1 MAKIKVLYPE
11 LVAIRE
17 SLIELGKLDLP
28 IPYELGKNLKRV
40 NAALK
45 DAEETL
51 EEVRQKYVD
60 REPAVGDVDGDI
72 ILYAINKAGDV
83 IPFDENKRSE
93 YNPQS
98 RIFSKISDKKK
109 VKEFQVQEKK
119 LQKDEFEVDFHEI
132 PMLKLQ
138 AILDKS
144 GLKSG
149 VFLPLIDYV
158 FVP

>member
-1 MAKIKVLYPE
+1 MAKVKVPYPE

-17 SLIELGKLDLP
+17 ALVALGELDLP

-51 EEVRQKYVD
+51 EEVRQKFVD
-60 REPAVGDVDGDI
+60 REPAAEGQEGEIIHYAVNKVGDV
-72 ILYAINKAGDV
+72 V
-83 IPFDENKRSE
+83 PFDENKRSE
-93 YNPQS
+93 YNPKS
-98 RIFSKISDKKK
+98 KIFSKISDKGKMK
-109 VKEFQVQEKK
+109 LFNVEEKK
-119 LQKDEFEVDFHEI
+119 LHKDEFEVDFHEVKMEKI
-132 PMLKLQ
+132 Q
-138 AILDKS
+138 AVLDKE

-149 VFLPLIDYV
+149 VFWPLVDFV